1 MFGRFWEQC
10 GGSTT
15 SLVRGGAARLSRLP
29 DMAREAVR
37 RRAEVCARGADES
50 VSLASVEAAIAESR
64 SVMDAVMQAGGH
76 KLRPRQG
83 E

>member
-1 MFGRFWEQC
+1 
-10 GGSTT
+10 
-15 SLVRGGAARLSRLP
+15 
-29 DMAREAVR
+29 MAREAVH

-50 VSLASVEAAIAESR
+50 EVSLASVEVAIAESR
-64 SVMDAVMQAGGH
+64 SVMEAVMQAGGH